1 MTAVL
6 EHRFKVRGMDCPSCA
21 AKVETGVARFQDA
34 SDITVNFA
42 NQVLS
47 FRAPA
52 DGPASRE
59 VEGLVRKL
67 GYGIERMGSSGNAS
81 EEKFRVEGMD
91 CPSCAAKIETAVR
104 QLDGTSEVVVNYA
117 AQVLSVRLDP
127 ARTTPESVEKAVARL
142 GYPTTRVTAAGTDDR
157 QGGDAHLT
165 DEDASVWWQT
175 SKAKLLG
182 ALLAVAGLGL
192 LAWATGLVS
201 EHFAFLPTALMG
213 LAYFGRRA
221 IAGALAGTV
230 FSIETLVALA
240 TGGAILI
247 GASSEAALVNIL
259 FLVGEFLEGLAARR
273 ARDGIRALGK
283 LIPRTALLVEG
294 DSVRSVPIDTLS
306 VGQLVLVRP
315 GDRVPV
321 DGIVTEG
328 VSELEEAAVTGE
340 SIPVAR
346 GVGGQVVAGSINT
359 TGAIKVKVMRRV
371 EDNTI
376 NRIIH
381 MVEQA
386 QAAKAP
392 TARLI
397 DRFSAIYTPIAIAA
411 AALVMVIPPL
421 AFGADWNT
429 WIYRGL
435 GLLLVACPCALVL
448 STPAAIAS
456 ALAAGAR
463 LGLLIKGGAALESIG
478 RAQTVAFDKTG
489 TLTLGKPVVTDV
501 IAIAG
506 SERAVLELAAAVE
519 QGSSHPI
526 ARAIIDRA
534 SVEGLSVT
542 AATEQQ
548 AVPGKSVRGIIGGA
562 QVEISSPRHAATQG
576 YLNEARPEIAT
587 LEEAGKTVVVIVKD
601 KAPVGFIAVRDEARP
616 DAAVAVAR
624 LRELGVV
631 PVMLSGDNR
640 RTAAAIGQALGLEAR
655 AELLPDGKLQEIAR
669 LKEHGI
675 VVMVGD
681 GINDAPALAA
691 ADVGIA
697 MGGGTDVALET
708 ADAALLHE
716 RVGGVAGMIE
726 LSQSC
731 RRNIMQNV
739 AIALGLKAIFLVTT
753 VTGMT
758 GLWLAIMADTGATVL
773 VTINALRLLR
783 FNRSLAMGRGQQPL
797 LASRTAEAGA

>member
-6 EHRFKVRGMDCPSCA
+6 EHRFQVRGMDCPSCA
-21 AKVETGVARFQDA
+21 AKVETAVARLRDA

-42 NQVLS
+42 TQVLT
-47 FRAPA
+47 FQAAA
-52 DGPASRE
+52 DGPAARE

-67 GYGIERMGSSGNAS
+67 GYGIEPIGPPASAS
-81 EEKFRVEGMD
+81 EAEFRVEGMD

-104 QLDGTSEVVVNYA
+104 QLEGASDVVVNFA

-127 ARTTPESVEKAVARL
+127 ARISPDTVEKAVIRL
-142 GYPTTRVTAAGTDDR
+142 GYPTTHISASRSGDRTGGATIPANVDDS
-157 QGGDAHLT
+157 A
-165 DEDASVWWQT
+165 WWQT
-175 SKAKLLG
+175 SKAQLMG
-182 ALLAVAGLGL
+182 ALLLLAGLGL
-192 LAWATGLVS
+192 VAWATGLVS
-201 EHFAFLPTALMG
+201 EHFAFLPTALLG

-221 IAGALAGTV
+221 VAGALAGTV
-230 FSIETLVALA
+230 FSIETLVSLA
-240 TGGAILI
+240 TAGAILI

-259 FLVGEFLEGLAARR
+259 FLVGEMLEGLAARR
-273 ARDGIRALGK
+273 ARDGIHALGK

-321 DGIVTEG
+321 DGIITEG
-328 VSELEEAAVTGE
+328 ASELDEAAVTGE

-346 GVGGQVVAGSINT
+346 NEGGQVVAGSINT
-359 TGAIKVKVMRRV
+359 TGALQVKVMRRV

-411 AALVMVIPPL
+411 AALVMVAPPL
-421 AFGADWNT
+421 AFGADWST

-435 GLLLVACPCALVL
+435 ALLLVACPCALVL

-463 LGLLIKGGAALESIG
+463 LGLLIKGGAALEAIG
-478 RAQTVAFDKTG
+478 RAHTVAFDKTG

-501 IAIAG
+501 VAIAG
-506 SERAVLELAAAVE
+506 SEGTVLGLAAAVE

-526 ARAIIDRA
+526 ARAIVDRA
-534 SVEGLSVT
+534 TAEGLTVA
-542 AATEQQ
+542 AATEQK
-548 AVPGKSVRGIIGGA
+548 AVPGKAVRGMVGGA
-562 QVEISSPRHAATQG
+562 QIEIASPRHAADQG
-576 YLNEARPEIAT
+576 YMPEPHPEIAR

-601 KAPVGFIAVRDEARP
+601 MTPVGFIAVRDEARP
-616 DAAVAVAR
+616 DAAGAVAR
-624 LRELGVV
+624 LRELGIM
-631 PVMLSGDNR
+631 PLMLSGDNR
-640 RTAAAIGQALGLEAR
+640 RTAAAIGHALGLEAR

-669 LKEHGI
+669 LKERGA

-716 RVGGVAGMIE
+716 RVGGVADMIE
-726 LSQSC
+726 LSQKC

-758 GLWLAIMADTGATVL
+758 GLWLAVMADTGATIL
-773 VTINALRLLR
+773 VTLNALRLLR
-783 FNRSLAMGRGQQPL
+783 FHRRPKNGRGRQPE
-797 LASRTAEAGA
+797 LASRTVEAGA